1 MSILTTNLQRTYLLY
16 CGIIMIKIAFSLL
29 LLILAMQS
37 TFASDPHSCARPD
50 LVRVHHMSLS
60 FTPDFNTQS
69 LTAVAVVHID
79 RYQKEAPL
87 MLDIKGLQIQ
97 HITDAET
104 QAPLIY
110 ILHPDKPFLG
120 QALQI
125 VLSDETRK
133 VKIQYSV
140 PKGAP
145 ALQWLDAAQTQ
156 GKTHPFLYSQSQAI
170 LARTWI
176 PIQDSPGCRATF
188 DAEVFLPK
196 GMIALMSATN
206 PTQISEDGHYTFKM
220 DKPIP
225 AYLMSIAA
233 GNLEF
238 QKVGERT
245 GVYAEPPML
254 QTAVKEFS
262 EMQQMLETAENLYGK
277 YQWDRY
283 DVLVLPPSFP
293 FGGMENPMIT
303 YATPTII
310 AGDKSLVSLIAH
322 ELAHSW
328 SGNLVT
334 NATWDD
340 FWLNEGFTVY
350 FERRIMEE
358 IMGRPYAEML
368 EVLGWQDVLH
378 TIEDFG
384 HNHPATCLKLN
395 LQDKDPDDGMN
406 DIAYEKGFF
415 LLRAIENAVGRPVFD
430 DFLKWYFST
439 YAFKSMDTERF
450 LEILNTRLLN
460 TPELQAAVN
469 AERWIYQPGMPE
481 SAPKP
486 SSEKFGIV
494 DASINSFLNGNMPAA
509 ATTTQWSTHEWLHF
523 LRHLPETL
531 STEQRAALDQVYQ
544 FTQTG
549 NSEIAFEWFLAAYRY
564 NYLPAFDNAETF
576 LIQTGRRKFIVPL
589 YKELLKTEAGAI
601 RARHIYQKARA
612 GYHFVATSTLDA
624 LIHP

>member
-1 MSILTTNLQRTYLLY
+1 MI
-16 CGIIMIKIAFSLL
+16 IKIAFFSLL
-29 LLILAMQS
+29 FILSMQT
-37 TFASDPHSCARPD
+37 TFASDPHSCARPEQVS
-50 LVRVHHMSLS
+50 VRHMSLS
-60 FTPDFNTQS
+60 LTPDFHTRTLS
-69 LTAVAVVHID
+69 ALAVVHVERHD
-79 RYQKEAPL
+79 KDAPL

-110 ILHPDKPFLG
+110 ILHPEKPFLG

-125 VLSDETRK
+125 VLTEATRK
-133 VKIQYSV
+133 VKIQYRV
-140 PKGAP
+140 PEGAP

-196 GMIALMSATN
+196 GMIALMSAAN

-225 AYLMSIAA
+225 AYLMSITA

-238 QKVGERT
+238 QKIGART
-245 GVYAEPPML
+245 GVYAEPQML
-254 QTAVKEFS
+254 AAAAQEFS
-262 EMQQMLETAENLYGK
+262 EMQQMLETAESLYGK
-277 YQWDRY
+277 YQWGRY
-283 DVLVLPPSFP
+283 DVVVLPPSFP

-358 IMGRPYAEML
+358 IMGKPYAEML
-368 EVLGWQDVLH
+368 EVLGWQDVMH

-384 HNHPATCLKLN
+384 HNNPATCLKLH
-395 LQDKDPDDGMN
+395 LKDKDPDDGMN

-415 LLRAIENAVGRPVFD
+415 LLRAIENAVGRAQFD
-430 DFLKWYFST
+430 DFLNGYFST
-439 YAFKSMDTERF
+439 YAFTSMHTEQF

-460 TPELQAAVN
+460 TPELQARVN

-486 SSEKFGIV
+486 ESEKFKTV
-494 DASINSFLNGNMPAA
+494 DANISRFLQGNIPDA
-509 ATTTQWSTHEWLHF
+509 ATTQQWSTHEWLHF

-531 STEQRAALDQVYQ
+531 SLEQRAALDQTYQ

-549 NSEIAFEWFLAAYRY
+549 NSEIAFEWFLAAYRH
-564 NYLPAFDNAETF
+564 NYLPAYENARAF
-576 LIQTGRRKFIVPL
+576 LIRTGRRKFIVPL
-589 YKELLKTEAGAI
+589 YKELLKTEEGTKLA
-601 RARHIYQKARA
+601 RAIYQEARP

-624 LIHP
+624 LIQP

>member
-1 MSILTTNLQRTYLLY
+1 
-16 CGIIMIKIAFSLL
+16 
-29 LLILAMQS
+29 
-37 TFASDPHSCARPD
+37 
-50 LVRVHHMSLS
+50 
-60 FTPDFNTQS
+60 
-69 LTAVAVVHID
+69 
-79 RYQKEAPL
+79 
-87 MLDIKGLQIQ
+87 
-97 HITDAET
+97 
-104 QAPLIY
+104 
-110 ILHPDKPFLG
+110 
-120 QALQI
+120 
-125 VLSDETRK
+125 
-133 VKIQYSV
+133 
-140 PKGAP
+140 
-145 ALQWLDAAQTQ
+145 
-156 GKTHPFLYSQSQAI
+156 
-170 LARTWI
+170 
-176 PIQDSPGCRATF
+176 
-188 DAEVFLPK
+188 
-196 GMIALMSATN
+196 
-206 PTQISEDGHYTFKM
+206 
-220 DKPIP
+220 
-225 AYLMSIAA
+225 
-233 GNLEF
+233 
-238 QKVGERT
+238 
-245 GVYAEPPML
+245 
-254 QTAVKEFS
+254 VKEFS

-494 DASINSFLNGNMPAA
+494 DASISNFLNGNMPAA

-564 NYLPAFDNAETF
+564 NYLPAFENAETF